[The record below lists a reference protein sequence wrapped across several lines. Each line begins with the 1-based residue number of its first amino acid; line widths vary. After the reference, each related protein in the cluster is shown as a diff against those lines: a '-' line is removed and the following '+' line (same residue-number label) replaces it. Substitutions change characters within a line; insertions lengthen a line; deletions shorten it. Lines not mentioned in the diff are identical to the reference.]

1 MEALI
6 GLSLKRGKTMNKEDR
21 KMLVMKA
28 MQEPKTPGVFLITC
42 TANGNLYIGT
52 SMTTEK
58 AYNRH
63 VSELKFGNHNCQKM
77 QEDWNRYG
85 EASFQIE
92 TLAKVPEDRIPDFSI
107 LKKMENELYQKYID
121 NGFSVE
127 KLLQ

>member
-1 MEALI
+1 
-6 GLSLKRGKTMNKEDR
+6 MNKEDR

-42 TANGNLYIGT
+42 KDSGNLYMGT

-63 VSELKFGNHNCQKM
+63 VSELKFGNHNCRKM

-85 EASFQIE
+85 EASFQFEI
-92 TLAKVPEDRIPDFSI
+92 LAKVPEDRIPDFSL
-107 LKKMENELYQKYID
+107 LKKME
-121 NGFSVE
+121 E
-127 KLLQ
+127 KLF